1 MFYNLLKILLGIGT
15 KLYYKEVKVNNVEG
29 LDYDGP
35 KIIIANHPNTL
46 LDAWIIGQVSKEK
59 IYFMTKGTFFNTG
72 LKKWFLKGLGL
83 IPINRATES
92 VTKGVSNESSFETC
106 YRVLEEG
113 KVLVVFPEGNSFI
126 ERQLRDLKSG
136 TARIALEVEKRGL
149 ASKPIKII
157 PMGLIYSEANKFR
170 SSVLANV
177 GEAIDPSPFLELYK
191 ENSIKG
197 AKGLTEEFRKS
208 LEGLLV
214 NSTST
219 DHEGLVEDIVQILS
233 SQYVK
238 SEKKGVELVA
248 EQIKETHGRI
258 NDVLSSTPEKMTE
271 ISQLVNQIK
280 NQLEHLGIKSD
291 FLDRSYRP
299 RMFGRQL
306 VQSTLLLIVGFPLF
320 IYGAIHSI
328 LPYKFTDI
336 VMPKLVKE
344 PEYYAPVAIL
354 LGLVLYPLTY
364 TGILLLVSHYYELNG
379 WIMLFY
385 WLSMPLTGLIAFN
398 YYRYTE
404 HISLKTN
411 YMFLMRTEKETI
423 KSLMKNRE
431 RLKSLISD

>member
-72 LKKWFLKGLGL
+72 LKKWFLSGLGL

-92 VTKGVSNESSFETC
+92 VTKGVSNADSFEMC
-106 YRVLEEG
+106 YRILEEG

-126 ERQLRDLKSG
+126 ARQLRVLKSG

-149 ASKPIKII
+149 ASKPIRII

-170 SSVLANV
+170 SSVLAVV
-177 GEAIDPSPFLELYK
+177 GESIDPSPFLEEFK

-219 DHEGLVEDIVQILS
+219 EHEALVEDIVQILS

-238 SEKKGVELVA
+238 SDKKGVELVA
-248 EQIKETHGRI
+248 EQIKETHVKI
-258 NDVLSSTPEKMTE
+258 NDMLSSNPQKLDE
-271 ISQLVNQIK
+271 IAGLVNRIK
-280 NQLEHLGIKSD
+280 SQSEQLGIKSD

-306 VQSTLLLIVGFPLF
+306 IQSTMLLILGFPLF
-320 IYGAIHSI
+320 IYGAIHSF
-328 LPYKFTDI
+328 LPYKLTDL

-344 PEYYAPVAIL
+344 PEYYAPIAIL

-364 TGILLLVSHYYELNG
+364 SGILLLVNYYFALNG
-379 WIMLFY
+379 WVMLLY

-411 YMFLMRTEKETI
+411 YMFLMRTEKGTI
-423 KSLMKNRE
+423 QSLIENRD
-431 RLKSLISD
+431 RLKTLIFE

>member
-1 MFYNLLKILLGIGT
+1 MLYNLLKILLGIGT

-72 LKKWFLKGLGL
+72 IKKWFLRGLGL

-92 VTKGVSNESSFETC
+92 VTKGVSNEDSFEMC

-113 KVLVVFPEGNSFI
+113 KILVVFPEGNSFI
-126 ERQLRDLKSG
+126 ERQLRVLKSG

-149 ASKPIKII
+149 ASKPIRVI

-170 SSVLANV
+170 SSVLAVV
-177 GEAIDPSPFLELYK
+177 GDPIDPRPFLEEFK

-214 NSTST
+214 NSISYE
-219 DHEGLVEDIVQILS
+219 HESLVEDIVQILS
-233 SQYVK
+233 SQRVD
-238 SEKKGVELVA
+238 SDKKGVELMV
-248 EQIKETHGRI
+248 EQIKETHGKI
-258 NDVLSSTPEKMTE
+258 NKVYSTNHQKLEE
-271 ISQLVNQIK
+271 ITQLVERIK
-280 NQLEHLGIKSD
+280 GQLNHLGIKSD
-291 FLDRSYRP
+291 FLDRYYKP

-306 VQSTLLLIVGFPLF
+306 LQSSLLLILGFPLF
-320 IYGAIHSI
+320 IFGVMHNYP
-328 LPYKFTDI
+328 PYKLTDL

-354 LGLVLYPLTY
+354 LGLVLYPLTF
-364 TGILLLVSHYYELNG
+364 TGILLMVNSFYPMNG
-379 WIMLFY
+379 WVMLFY
-385 WLSMPLTGLIAFN
+385 WLSMPLSGLVAFN
-398 YYRYTE
+398 YSRYTE

-423 KSLMKNRE
+423 DSLIENRD
-431 RLKSLISD
+431 RLKVLITE